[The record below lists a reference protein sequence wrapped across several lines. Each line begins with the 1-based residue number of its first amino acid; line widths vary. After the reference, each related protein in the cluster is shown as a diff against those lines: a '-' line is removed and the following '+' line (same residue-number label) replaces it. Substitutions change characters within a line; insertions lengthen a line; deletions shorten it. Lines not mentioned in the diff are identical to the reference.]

1 MFTLETIS
9 ASTMSTDNTLRF
21 HTRRWVKPE
30 DLNPNNT
37 LFGGKLLAWIDEEA
51 VIYAIIQLNN
61 QHVVT
66 KYISEIEFISAPRQ
80 GDIIELGFTATGFGK
95 TSITLKCEVRN
106 KLSRERI
113 LSIEKLVFVN
123 LDETGNP
130 VPHGKTAITTAEERF
145 GDLG

>member
-1 MFTLETIS
+1 
-9 ASTMSTDNTLRF
+9 MSDTPVFRF

-37 LFGGKLLAWIDEEA
+37 LFGGKLLSWIDEEA
-51 VIYAIIQLNN
+51 VIYAIVQLNN

-66 KYISEIEFISAPRQ
+66 KYISEIEFIKAPKQ

-95 TSITLKCEVRN
+95 TSITLKCEVRD
-106 KLSRERI
+106 KLTRERI

-123 LDETGNP
+123 LDADGNP
-130 VPHGKTAITTAEERF
+130 FPHGQTGIITSEERF
-145 GDLG
+145 GDIG